1 MFVIGTINPMFV
13 VNIIL
18 IAILLWIIGVWVYY
32 KIQRKRLGGEL
43 TEKAFEEN
51 MRKAQIVD
59 LRERKDF
66 DAGHILGARSI
77 PYPMLKQKHGWI
89 TNGFAGLTSM
99 IQALH

>member
-66 DAGHILGARSI
+66 DG
-77 PYPMLKQKHGWI
+77 
-89 TNGFAGLTSM
+89 
-99 IQALH
+99 